1 MALFPSRTLAE
12 DLSDAELEEEF
23 ALLLKKRRRSKSTFI
38 FTLFL
43 IACMGVFFLFWDRI
57 VILIRS
63 GESGVLYDVFSGTDM
78 EEIYGEGLHIIWPW
92 NRMHVYNVR
101 LQTKE
106 RTFQLLTRGGLPIDM
121 KIAIRYRP
129 DIRLL
134 PLLHVTLGPSY
145 LDKVVFPET
154 EAVLRRAVGQYSP
167 EEVYTS
173 KRGFLETLVISSLLN
188 VEDRYVI
195 IDDVLVRSVELPELV
210 RKAIENK
217 LALLEER
224 KAYTYRLEIEHK
236 EAERKKIEAGGIKD
250 YQNIIKQS
258 LTSDLIRWQGI
269 QATKELATSPNAK
282 TVVIGA
288 GKDGL
293 PIILGGDR

>member
-1 MALFPSRTLAE
+1 MDDE
-12 DLSDAELEEEF
+12 DLELQE
-23 ALLLKKRRRSKSTFI
+23 LLRIQKRRQVNIVLS
-38 FTLFL
+38 LML
-43 IACMGVFFLFWDRI
+43 VAVLGLVFVFWDRI

-154 EAVLRRAVGQYSP
+154 EAVLRRAVGKYSP

-269 QATKELATSPNAK
+269 QATRELATSPNAK

-293 PIILGGDR
+293 PIILGGSN

>member
-1 MALFPSRTLAE
+1 MDDE
-12 DLSDAELEEEF
+12 DLELQE
-23 ALLLKKRRRSKSTFI
+23 LLRIQKRRQVNIVLS
-38 FTLFL
+38 LML
-43 IACMGVFFLFWDRI
+43 VAVLGLVFVFWDRI

-145 LDKVVFPET
+145 LAKVVFPET

>member
-1 MALFPSRTLAE
+1 LDDE
-12 DLSDAELEEEF
+12 DLELQE
-23 ALLLKKRRRSKSTFI
+23 LLRIQKRRQVNIVLS
-38 FTLFL
+38 LML
-43 IACMGVFFLFWDRI
+43 VAVLGLVFVFWDRI

>member
-1 MALFPSRTLAE
+1 MDDE
-12 DLSDAELEEEF
+12 DLELQE
-23 ALLLKKRRRSKSTFI
+23 LLRIQKRRQVNIVLS
-38 FTLFL
+38 LML
-43 IACMGVFFLFWDRI
+43 VAVLGLVFVFWDRI

-269 QATKELATSPNAK
+269 QATRELATSPNAK

>member
-1 MALFPSRTLAE
+1 LDDE
-12 DLSDAELEEEF
+12 DLELQE
-23 ALLLKKRRRSKSTFI
+23 LLRIQKRRQVNIVLS
-38 FTLFL
+38 LML
-43 IACMGVFFLFWDRI
+43 VAVLGLVFVFWDRI

-134 PLLHVTLGPSY
+134 PLMHVTLGPSY

>member
-1 MALFPSRTLAE
+1 MDDE
-12 DLSDAELEEEF
+12 DLELQE
-23 ALLLKKRRRSKSTFI
+23 LLRIQKRRQVNIVLS
-38 FTLFL
+38 LML
-43 IACMGVFFLFWDRI
+43 VAVLGLVFVFWDRI

-154 EAVLRRAVGQYSP
+154 EAVLRRAVGKYSP

>member
-1 MALFPSRTLAE
+1 MDDE
-12 DLSDAELEEEF
+12 DLELQE
-23 ALLLKKRRRSKSTFI
+23 LLRIQKRRQVNIVLS
-38 FTLFL
+38 LML
-43 IACMGVFFLFWDRI
+43 VAVLGLVFVFWDRI

>member
-1 MALFPSRTLAE
+1 LDDE
-12 DLSDAELEEEF
+12 DLELQE
-23 ALLLKKRRRSKSTFI
+23 LLRIQKRRQVNIVLS
-38 FTLFL
+38 LML
-43 IACMGVFFLFWDRI
+43 VAVLGLVFVFWDRI

-269 QATKELATSPNAK
+269 QATKELATSPNAN
-282 TVVIGA
+282 
-288 GKDGL
+288 
-293 PIILGGDR
+293 PHYS

>member
-1 MALFPSRTLAE
+1 LDDE
-12 DLSDAELEEEF
+12 DLELQE
-23 ALLLKKRRRSKSTFI
+23 LLRIQKRRQVNIVLS
-38 FTLFL
+38 LML
-43 IACMGVFFLFWDRI
+43 VAVLGLVFVFWDRI

-269 QATKELATSPNAK
+269 QATRELATSPNAK

-293 PIILGGDR
+293 PIILGGSN

>member
-1 MALFPSRTLAE
+1 MDDE
-12 DLSDAELEEEF
+12 DLELQE
-23 ALLLKKRRRSKSTFI
+23 LLRIQKRRQVNIVLS
-38 FTLFL
+38 LML
-43 IACMGVFFLFWDRI
+43 VAVLGLVFVFWDRI

-134 PLLHVTLGPSY
+134 PLMHVTLGPSY

>member
-1 MALFPSRTLAE
+1 MDDE
-12 DLSDAELEEEF
+12 DLELQE
-23 ALLLKKRRRSKSTFI
+23 LLRIQKRRQVNIVLS
-38 FTLFL
+38 LML
-43 IACMGVFFLFWDRI
+43 VAVLGLVFVFWDRI

-250 YQNIIKQS
+250 YQTIPKQS

-269 QATKELATSPNAK
+269 QATRELATSPNAK

-293 PIILGGDR
+293 PIILGGSN

>member
-1 MALFPSRTLAE
+1 MDDE
-12 DLSDAELEEEF
+12 DLELQE
-23 ALLLKKRRRSKSTFI
+23 LLRIQKRRQVNIVLS
-38 FTLFL
+38 LML
-43 IACMGVFFLFWDRI
+43 VAVLGLVFVFWDRI

-154 EAVLRRAVGQYSP
+154 EAVLRRAVGQYAP

-293 PIILGGDR
+293 PIILGGSN